1 MPVFQ
6 HFAALPTLVPAAFG
20 LVFLVFAPFIGN
32 DKKWLWAFTTAAMG
46 LTIVIPA
53 IMLAKIGLY
62 GDVLETAGV
71 AGNFMVR
78 TDRLAL
84 WLDIL
89 FGVAGLLALLITP
102 AYLDRSDS
110 HRPEVYPL
118 FLIAV
123 AGMTMMVGSNHL
135 VMIFVGLEVLSITLY
150 VLCGLARDRSVQ
162 IEAAL
167 KYFLLG
173 AFSTSFLVFG
183 LALILGATG
192 RLDLPGVAS
201 AVIGIGGVEL
211 HDRALLLAGLAMF
224 LIAFAFKVGAV
235 PFHFWMPDVYQGAP
249 TPVTAFMAAG
259 TKAAAFGVLLRVLYV
274 AFSGA
279 DEIVSRW
286 APIIALLAVAT
297 MLVGNVL
304 ALVQTR
310 VKRLL
315 AYSSVAHAG
324 YLLLALVPA
333 STGEYTGKILGGSAL
348 LFYLFTYTFMTIG
361 AFIVVSLFQS
371 DREDADHFSQFAG
384 LWHRRPLLAAAMGVF
399 LLSLTGIPPL
409 GGFTGKYVV
418 FLSVLDAGHPV
429 LAVVM
434 GIAAVI
440 GAAYYLR
447 VLMLMFIAKPEE
459 DLSARMVVP
468 GPAGLALAIAVI
480 ATFVLGI
487 APFLLYDPLLTA
499 MRATAF

>member
-1 MPVFQ
+1 MPEFQ

-20 LVFLVFAPFIGN
+20 LVFLVFAPFIGS
-32 DKKWLWAFTTAAMG
+32 DKKWMWAFTTAAMG
-46 LTIVIPA
+46 LTILIPA
-53 IMLAKIGLY
+53 IILSKIGLY

-71 AGNFMVR
+71 AGQYMVR

-89 FGVAGLLALLITP
+89 FGIAGLLALLVTP
-102 AYLDRSDS
+102 AYLERANS
-110 HRPEVYPL
+110 HRPEIYPL

-123 AGMTMMVGSNHL
+123 SGMTAMVGSDHL

-150 VLCGLARDRSVQ
+150 VMCGLARERAVQ
-162 IEAAL
+162 VEAAL

-192 RLDLPGVAS
+192 RLDIPGIAG
-201 AVIGIGGVEL
+201 AVLGVGAGTLWNET
-211 HDRALLLAGLAMF
+211 LLLAGLALF

-235 PFHFWMPDVYQGAP
+235 PFHFWVPDVYQGAP

-259 TKAAAFGVLLRVLYV
+259 TKAAAFGVLLRVLY
-274 AFSGA
+274 AGFSGA
-279 DEIVSRW
+279 ETIVDRW
-286 APIIALLAVAT
+286 APVIAGLAVAT
-297 MLVGNVL
+297 MVVGNVL

-333 STGEYTGKILGGSAL
+333 TSGAHAGEIVGGPAL
-348 LFYLFTYTFMTIG
+348 LFYLFTYTFMTVG
-361 AFIVVSLFQS
+361 AFIVAALFQS
-371 DREDADHFSQFAG
+371 DREDADHFAQFAG

-409 GGFTGKYVV
+409 GGFTGKYVI

-429 LAVVM
+429 LAAIM
-434 GIAAVI
+434 AIAAVI

-447 VLMLMFIAKPEE
+447 VLMLMFIAQPEE
-459 DLSARMVVP
+459 DLAARLVTP
-468 GPAGLALAIAVI
+468 GPARLALAVAVV

-487 APFLLYDPLLTA
+487 APFVLYDPLLTV
-499 MRATAF
+499 MRAAAF

>member
-1 MPVFQ
+1 MPEFQ

-20 LVFLVFAPFIGN
+20 LVFLLFAPFIGE
-32 DKKWLWAFTTAAMG
+32 DRKWLWAFTTAAMG
-46 LTIVIPA
+46 LVIAIPA
-53 IMLAKIGLY
+53 IMLARIGLY

-71 AGNFMVR
+71 AGQYMVR

-89 FGVAGLLALLITP
+89 FGCAGLLALMVTP
-102 AYLDRSDS
+102 SYLDRTGS

-123 AGMTMMVGSNHL
+123 AGMTAMVGSDHL

-150 VLCGLARDRSVQ
+150 VLCGLARDRAIQV
-162 IEAAL
+162 EAAL

-183 LALILGATG
+183 MALMLAATG
-192 RLDLPGVAS
+192 RLDLPGIAG
-201 AVIGIGGVEL
+201 AVIGLGGAKV
-211 HDRALLLAGLAMF
+211 HDQVLLLAGLALF

-235 PFHFWMPDVYQGAP
+235 PFHFWVPDVYQGAP

-259 TKAAAFGVLLRVLYV
+259 TKAAAFGVLLRVLY
-274 AFSGA
+274 AGFSGTG
-279 DEIVSRW
+279 ELVGRW
-286 APIIALLAVAT
+286 SVVLAALAVAT
-297 MLVGNVL
+297 MILGNVL

-333 STGEYTGKILGGSAL
+333 AGGVRAGEIVGGPAL
-348 LFYLFTYTFMTIG
+348 LFYLFTYMFMTVG
-361 AFIVVSLFQS
+361 AFVVVSLFQS
-371 DREDADHFSQFAG
+371 EREDADHFAQFAG
-384 LWHRRPLLAAAMGVF
+384 LWQRRPWTAAAMGVF

-418 FLSVLDAGHPV
+418 FLSVLDAGHPL
-429 LAVVM
+429 LATVM
-434 GIAAVI
+434 AIAAVI

-459 DLSARMVVP
+459 DLTARMHVP
-468 GPAGLALAIAVI
+468 LSAGVALLIAVV
-480 ATFVLGI
+480 ATVALGI
-487 APFLLYDPLLTA
+487 APFLLYDPLLTV
-499 MRATAF
+499 MRTAAF